1 MNNRMRFAVAVDD
14 SPSIRFA
21 LAVLAAL
28 IVWIV
33 FLFQVGHWLR
43 PSPSARVQDKPLEM
57 RVMELDPPEAAV
69 TTPSVAPAAPAA
81 PVAPVA
87 LAPSKP
93 RQAADPHAHVTTRS
107 RTPPPVPSKPDAR
120 SMQNVP
126 PAQPTP
132 AMQEPKTAAEPPAR
146 AAVPSDESATAIP
159 SAKSSGDAAAHS
171 ISQPLPELPDD
182 LREQAYQ
189 TVATA
194 RFAIHADGSVDV
206 ELIKPTP
213 NPRLNQLLL
222 EALRKWRFFPAM
234 QAGHPV
240 ESRQDIRVHFN
251 VN

>member
-1 MNNRMRFAVAVDD
+1 M
-14 SPSIRFA
+14 
-21 LAVLAAL
+21 
-28 IVWIV
+28 
-33 FLFQVGHWLR
+33 
-43 PSPSARVQDKPLEM
+43 
-57 RVMELDPPEAAV
+57 
-69 TTPSVAPAAPAA
+69 
-81 PVAPVA
+81 
-87 LAPSKP
+87 PSKP
-93 RQAADPHAHVTTRS
+93 E
-107 RTPPPVPSKPDAR
+107 AR
-120 SMQNVP
+120 SVQNIP
-126 PAQPTP
+126 QAQPTP
-132 AMQEPKTAAEPPAR
+132 AAQEPKTAAEPPAR
-146 AAVPSDESATAIP
+146 TAAPSDESANAAP

-240 ESRQDIRVHFN
+240 ESLQDIRVHFN

>member
-1 MNNRMRFAVAVDD
+1 MRVAVAAGD

-21 LAVLAAL
+21 LAVLVAL
-28 IVWIV
+28 IVWMA
-33 FLFQVGHWLR
+33 FLIQVGHWLR
-43 PSPSARVQDKPLEM
+43 PSAAARVQDKPLEM
-57 RVMELDPPEAAV
+57 RMIELDPPEAAV
-69 TTPSVAPAAPAA
+69 ATPSVAPAAP
-81 PVAPVA
+81 
-87 LAPSKP
+87 APSKP
-93 RQAADPHAHVTTRS
+93 RQAADPHAQVTTHL
-107 RTPPPVPSKPDAR
+107 RTPPPVPSKPEAR
-120 SMQNVP
+120 SVQNVP

-132 AMQEPKTAAEPPAR
+132 AAQEPKTAAEPPAR
-146 AAVPSDESATAIP
+146 TAAPSDESANAAP

-194 RFAIHADGSVDV
+194 RFAIHTDGSVDV

-213 NPRLNQLLL
+213 NPRLNQILL

>member
-1 MNNRMRFAVAVDD
+1 MNKRMRVAIAAGD

-21 LAVLAAL
+21 LAVLVAL
-28 IVWIV
+28 IVWIA
-33 FLFQVGHWLR
+33 FLIQLGCWLR
-43 PSPSARVQDKPLEM
+43 PSPAARVQDKPLEM
-57 RVMELDPPEAAV
+57 RVIELDPPKATVA
-69 TTPSVAPAAPAA
+69 TPSVAPPAPVQPAA
-81 PVAPVA
+81 G
-87 LAPSKP
+87 KP
-93 RQAADPHAHVTTRS
+93 RQAADPRAHTSTHS
-107 RTPPPVPSKPDAR
+107 RTPPPVPSKPEAR
-120 SMQNVP
+120 PVQNVP
-126 PAQPTP
+126 PAQSTP
-132 AMQEPKTAAEPPAR
+132 AMQEPKTGAEPPAR
-146 AAVPSDESATAIP
+146 TAAPSDESATAIP
-159 SAKSSGDAAAHS
+159 SAKSVGDAAAHS

-194 RFAIHADGSVDV
+194 RFAIHTDGSVDV

-213 NPRLNQLLL
+213 NPRLNQILL